1 MDVGD
6 LSSSAGLAG
15 SGSIPVATGV
25 GVITSTTSATAG
37 WWTPTSTIATA
48 AANTDV
54 MNQLCRVCGEPA
66 AGFHF
71 GAFTCEGCKSF
82 FGRTYNNL
90 GSISEC
96 KNGGVCVINKKNRT
110 ACKACRLRK
119 CLMVGMSK
127 SGSRYGRR
135 SNWFKIHCLLQE
147 QSHQAQTRLIKDPK
161 SAYEK
166 AFGSLDVAN
175 NNNNNNENPGTT
187 SATSVVGIVT
197 TTTTTANSYHHHHHQ
212 HHQDRFPKRDDL
224 RPQDIPAQLRAPDI
238 PARASQDPLLRPM
251 DLVRAPHELLRPEVS
266 RFPMW
271 RGPPFFHPALTHMQL
286 LNTPFFPFQQRFIV
300 PYVNQVGTPQMV
312 ASLTSSSS
320 DSVSPRSTPSPKRD
334 DDNRS
339 ARDECREVDGGC
351 QRSQIEAYD
360 KSLAFL
366 RSLGPE
372 QEEPIDLSMKAGKM
386 DGQEVDAAGS
396 TEEERSTDSE
406 DNELLQD
413 TGPPL
418 DLTRKT

>member
-1 MDVGD
+1 
-6 LSSSAGLAG
+6 
-15 SGSIPVATGV
+15 
-25 GVITSTTSATAG
+25 
-37 WWTPTSTIATA
+37 
-48 AANTDV
+48 

-147 QSHQAQTRLIKDPK
+147 QSQQAQNRLIKDPK

-166 AFGSLDVAN
+166 AFGSLDAAN
-175 NNNNNNENPGTT
+175 NNNNNNTENTSNT
-187 SATSVVGIVT
+187 SANSIVGIT
-197 TTTTTANSYHHHHHQ
+197 TATTTANSYHHHLHH
-212 HHQDRFPKRDDL
+212 HHHPDRLPKREDGAL
-224 RPQDIPAQLRAPDI
+224 RPPDI
-238 PARASQDPLLRPM
+238 PVQLRSPDVPPRTSQEAILRPA
-251 DLVRAPHELLRPEVS
+251 DLPRTPHEMLRPEVS

-271 RGPPFFHPALTHMQL
+271 RGPPLFHPALTHMQL
-286 LNTPFFPFQQRFIV
+286 LNAPFFPFQQRFIV
-300 PYVNQVGTPQMV
+300 PYVNQVGPPQM
-312 ASLTSSSS
+312 ATSLSSTSSE
-320 DSVSPRSTPSPKRD
+320 SVSPRSTPSPTKRSEE
-334 DDNRS
+334 NR
-339 ARDECREVDGGC
+339 ECREIDREIGERDRRPRAG
-351 QRSQIEAYD
+351 SIEVAYD
-360 KSLAFL
+360 KNLTFL

-372 QEEPIDLSMKAGKM
+372 QEEPMDLSMKDIRT
-386 DGQEVDAAGS
+386 DGQEMDAGS
-396 TEEERSTDSE
+396 VEEDEEEKSSNSE
-406 DNELLQD
+406 ENELQQE

>member
-37 WWTPTSTIATA
+37 WWTPTSTIA

-119 CLMVGMSK
+119 CLM
-127 SGSRYGRR
+127 
-135 SNWFKIHCLLQE
+135 E

-187 SATSVVGIVT
+187 NATGVVGIVT

-212 HHQDRFPKRDDL
+212 HHQDRFPKRDEL

-238 PARASQDPLLRPM
+238 PTRAAQDPLLRPM

-300 PYVNQVGTPQMV
+300 PYVNQVGAPQMV

-339 ARDECREVDGGC
+339 TRDECREVGSGVC
-351 QRSQIEAYD
+351 QRSQMEAYD
-360 KSLAFL
+360 KSIAFL

-372 QEEPIDLSMKAGKM
+372 QDEPIDLSMKAGRT

-406 DNELLQD
+406 DNEQLLQE